1 MAHTLISFLG
11 RVPKGAGGYR
21 TTRYSFDGIPGES
34 TAFIGWSLRR
44 RLLPDRLVILGTA
57 GSMWD
62 HLFETDIDLGTAAEE
77 ERLALQEATE
87 SKAVTAALLEPL
99 APLLTQRLGCEVRL
113 ALIPYCRNEIEQLDL
128 LAIMAAQVE
137 AGDRVSLD
145 VTHGFRHLPMLAL
158 LSAMHLRVVRNAHI
172 QGIYYGAYD
181 PDTGAAP
188 VIDLSGLLRIA
199 DWISALNTYD
209 KDGDYGVF
217 ADLLERDGLAPVETN
232 HLRRAAFFERTSNP
246 RDARKGLA
254 SFDKALT
261 RGLPGIGRLFA
272 VQLHDRLKW
281 HRGGDTYT
289 HQRYLANAYL
299 KTGDYIRSAI
309 FAYEAF
315 VTRLV
320 DRAFGE
326 REDDYKDREKAY
338 KAYECSERGI
348 QQKSF
353 KDDYWL
359 LKNLRNTLAHGNE
372 PKDDR
377 ISGLISDEA
386 RLREELQRLIRELLS
401 RQVTPV

>member
-62 HLFETDIDLGTAAEE
+62 HLFETDIDLGTAAED

-113 ALIPYCRNEIEQLDL
+113 ALIPYCRNESEQLDL

-199 DWISALNTYD
+199 DWMSALNTYD

-217 ADLLERDGLAPVETN
+217 AELLGPAGAHLAK
-232 HLRRAAFFERTSNP
+232 AAFFERTSNP
-246 RDARKGLA
+246 VKAREALTSWANREDRYPDNDPADRLFRHQLEQRVRWFRLPNRPAWEKTLAVEYLDRGDYVRAAIYGLEAVISQEAIKRGQDVGDFDCRDTLRNELKDTREGFKTLGRLRNAFAHGVRPFNRDAER
-254 SFDKALT
+254 
-261 RGLPGIGRLFA
+261 
-272 VQLHDRLKW
+272 
-281 HRGGDTYT
+281 
-289 HQRYLANAYL
+289 
-299 KTGDYIRSAI
+299 AI
-309 FAYEAF
+309 
-315 VTRLV
+315 
-320 DRAFGE
+320 
-326 REDDYKDREKAY
+326 
-338 KAYECSERGI
+338 SEPT
-348 QQKSF
+348 
-353 KDDYWL
+353 
-359 LKNLRNTLAHGNE
+359 NLRNTLKSLFN
-372 PKDDR
+372 
-377 ISGLISDEA
+377 
-386 RLREELQRLIRELLS
+386 QLLGKF
-401 RQVTPV
+401 